1 MTISNFF
8 KTRNVK
14 IFLVGFALTLAATSA
29 LVLEIEV
36 PYIGWFW
43 WSGFFICL
51 VAMILVI
58 RDVTGISKKSD

>member
-43 WSGFFICL
+43 WSGFLICL

>member
-1 MTISNFF
+1 MTINNFF
-8 KTRNVK
+8 KTRNFR

-43 WSGFFICL
+43 WSGFLICL